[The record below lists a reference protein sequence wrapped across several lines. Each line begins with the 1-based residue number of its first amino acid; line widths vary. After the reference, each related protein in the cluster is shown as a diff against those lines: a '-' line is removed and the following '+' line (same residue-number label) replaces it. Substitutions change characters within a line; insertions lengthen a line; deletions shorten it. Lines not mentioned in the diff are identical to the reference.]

1 MSSRPPALTQLFP
14 KARFSS
20 LRSRLFLLVL
30 LIWLSALLL
39 AVYSASAEE
48 RLVRQSAQQEA
59 LRLSQLAASY
69 QEQVVRSTRELLTA
83 LAQLPIVREPD
94 PTACR
99 PLFVSLVQQYRSY
112 TNLFVVDVQGNTYC
126 SALDS
131 DPTPESVRERS
142 WFQRALEVR
151 DFSQGDYAI
160 GLVSRRPVITF
171 SYPIFEGQDLRYIVA
186 ASVDLAWVSDF
197 IAETALPPGV
207 TITAIDRNATV
218 LYVYPE
224 DPEAVGQAILDPS
237 LTDVV
242 LEQGTGTIAG
252 PGLDGNSYLFGFS
265 PLSSVGTTSVLVGIP
280 SETVSAVRDRLLL
293 RSVLVLVGVGLVTL
307 SLAWFGA
314 RSWLLKPLQA
324 LFVTAQQLSSGDLS
338 ARVNAKALRNAGE
351 LNALG
356 SVFNEMANSLQQN
369 EQALQNARDDL
380 EQQVKAR
387 TAALTRSEHE
397 LRLITDS
404 LPVLISYVDT
414 AKRYQFNN
422 RTHEEWFHKPYGSLE
437 GKQMWEVF
445 GEDAYQVL
453 EPYIERALG
462 GESVRFE
469 TRIPNMLG
477 GNRHID
483 SVYTPDVDENGTVI
497 GIYVLVMDISV
508 RKQIEER
515 NNSLL
520 SIMAAFSQAL
530 SLSDVADVFLR
541 EGLTVIGAH
550 TAAMFLLTSDG
561 AHIELVSQS
570 NVQPDIQKE
579 FTYLPLSVSLA
590 SAHVI
595 RTGEGLWFENAEQY
609 KALFPSTYPVLQQ
622 HGSDSAV
629 YLPLVSRGRIIGSIS
644 IGFSQTQVFDEATRT
659 FITALVRQCAQA
671 VERAKLYDAESKARV
686 EAEQASA
693 ARLKFLAMV
702 SHELRTPLTTIKGFS
717 STLLATDVEWE
728 PENQH
733 RFIELIDEEANRL
746 TELIDQ
752 LLDLSRIQA
761 GTLRIH
767 PERQQVETIIQEAK
781 SKIELLAQSHRLHFE
796 IAQGLPPV
804 LADSQRITHVLVNLV
819 ENAVK
824 YSPRGT
830 SITLQVQR
838 QNNFVRFEVEDE
850 GVGIPKEE
858 RELVFEAFR
867 QVERKERAKGA
878 GLGLAICK
886 GLILAHGGSIW
897 VEDSDTVGTTI
908 AFTLPLAPA
917 YPEPPVVKPLLSA
930 ETQTNDSMP
939 N

>member
-1 MSSRPPALTQLFP
+1 M
-14 KARFSS
+14 
-20 LRSRLFLLVL
+20 FLLVL

-48 RLVRQSAQQEA
+48 RLVRRSAQQEA

-94 PTACR
+94 PAACR
-99 PLFVSLVQQYRSY
+99 PLFVSLVQQYSSY
-112 TNLFVVDVQGNTYC
+112 TNLFVVDMEGNTYC
-126 SALDS
+126 SALES
-131 DPTPESVRERS
+131 DPTPEAVRERS

-171 SYPIFEGQDLRYIVA
+171 SYPIFEGQRLDYIVA
-186 ASVDLAWVSDF
+186 ASVDLAWVGDF
-197 IAETALPPGV
+197 IAATALPPGV

-224 DPEAVGQAILDPS
+224 APEAVGQAILDPS
-237 LTDVV
+237 LTNVV
-242 LEQGTGTIAG
+242 RQQGTGTIAG
-252 PGLDGNSYLFGFS
+252 PGLDGDSYLFGFS

-280 SETVSAVRDRLLL
+280 GETVSAVRDRLLL
-293 RSVLVLVGVGLVTL
+293 QNIFLLAGIGILTL
-307 SLAWFGA
+307 SIAWFGA
-314 RSWLLKPLQA
+314 RSWLLEPLQA
-324 LFVTAQQLSSGDLS
+324 LFITAQQLSSGDLS
-338 ARVNAKALRNAGE
+338 ARVNAKALGNAGE

-369 EQALQNARDDL
+369 ETALQNARDDL

-422 RTHEEWFHKPYGSLE
+422 RTHEEWFHQPSDSLQ

-453 EPYIERALG
+453 EPYIERALR

-477 GNRHID
+477 GIRHID
-483 SVYTPDVDENGTVI
+483 SVYTPDFDENGAVI

-508 RKQIEER
+508 RKQIEEK
-515 NNSLL
+515 NNSLV

-550 TAAMFLLTSDG
+550 TAAMFLLTPDEG
-561 AHIELVSQS
+561 HIELVSQS
-570 NVQPDIQKE
+570 NVQPDVQKA

-595 RTGEGLWFENAEQY
+595 RTGEGLWFENSEQY
-609 KALFPSTYPVLQQ
+609 KALFPETYPTLRRHQ
-622 HGSDSAV
+622 SNAAV
-629 YLPLVSRGRIIGSIS
+629 YLPLISRGRIIGSIS
-644 IGFSQTQVFDEATRT
+644 IGFIQECVFDEATRT

-686 EAEQASA
+686 EAERASA

-702 SHELRTPLTTIKGFS
+702 SHVLRTPLTTIKGFS

-767 PERQQVETIIQEAK
+767 PERQHVETIIQEAR
-781 SKIELLAQSHRLHFE
+781 SKIELLTQSHQLLIE
-796 IAQGLPPV
+796 IAPALPPI
-804 LADSQRITHVLVNLV
+804 LADRLRITHVLVNLV
-819 ENAVK
+819 ENSVK

-830 SITLQVQR
+830 SITITMQQQNGFVCFQVK
-838 QNNFVRFEVEDE
+838 DE
-850 GVGIPKEE
+850 GIGIPQEE
-858 RELVFEAFR
+858 REMVFEAFR

-897 VEDSDTVGTTI
+897 VEDRETTGTTI
-908 AFTLPLAPA
+908 AFTLPVDPTYSDANAAVRRPLPLQQT
-917 YPEPPVVKPLLSA
+917 ETSGSLPVSSA
-930 ETQTNDSMP
+930 
-939 N
+939 